1 MEISEVKA
9 WLNRG
14 RDIQKELLSLEA
26 QRIETANRATSIT
39 PNYSGVSVSGSRDPH
54 SIENRLETMERLNAL
69 MAERIATLADV
80 SGDVFRV
87 IRQVSDNKERAVLID
102 RYLNFFT
109 WEQVAAS
116 VQCTPTNANRIHRR
130 ALESVKSILDC
141 MEPPPT
147 VDENCTK
154 TVL

>member
-1 MEISEVKA
+1 MEISDVKA

-39 PNYSGVSVSGSRDPH
+39 PNYSGVSVSGSKNPH
-54 SIENRLETMERLNAL
+54 SIESRLEQMERLNAL
-69 MAERIATLADV
+69 MAARIATLADV
-80 SGDVFRV
+80 SGDAFRI

-102 RYLNFFT
+102 RYLNFLT

-116 VQCTPTNANRIHRR
+116 MQCTPTNANRIHRR
-130 ALESVKSILDC
+130 ALLSV
-141 MEPPPT
+141 
-147 VDENCTK
+147 K
-154 TVL
+154 TVLERQEQAPATLDEN